1 MGTIIFFVCKYLR
14 VHTYALISLPNG
26 KKMSDTCDITERE
39 IKISFSS
46 KIEQLLHTRILIH
59 TNYFL
64 LCPMQLYYLIDRIWQ
79 AKCY

>member
-1 MGTIIFFVCKYLR
+1 ME
-14 VHTYALISLPNG
+14 
-26 KKMSDTCDITERE
+26 KMSDTCDIAKRERDKDKFFFE
-39 IKISFSS
+39 DRTT
-46 KIEQLLHTRILIH
+46 LTYTH